1 MPSYLAVDIAIA
13 VSGSAW
19 QNDVNAGLPASSA
32 RITPFKRGIS
42 AMLFPCGQVGAHP
55 NRRQSWF
62 DNDEG
67 RFVAFTGY
75 EF

>member
-1 MPSYLAVDIAIA
+1 
-13 VSGSAW
+13 
-19 QNDVNAGLPASSA
+19 LPASSA

-67 RFVAFTGY
+67 RFVAFTGH